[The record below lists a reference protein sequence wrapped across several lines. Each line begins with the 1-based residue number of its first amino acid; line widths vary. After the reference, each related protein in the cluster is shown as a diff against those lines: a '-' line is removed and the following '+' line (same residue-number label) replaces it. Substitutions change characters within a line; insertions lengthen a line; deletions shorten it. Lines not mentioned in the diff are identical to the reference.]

1 MQTKTYGVK
10 MVINTKENKDVIF
23 DAVQS
28 VLDEHGEPGIV
39 GLISE
44 MSRDEIESAEKEFIT
59 ITSK

>member
-1 MQTKTYGVK
+1 